1 MTIVI
6 TLALSLIGSYLGTE
20 AFRHWSVGRGVLD
33 VPNDR
38 SSHDTPTPRGSGL
51 VIAVVCLG
59 VYAALCL
66 ADGLKFSWGYFIGAL
81 LVAGISWLDD
91 LRSVSFAWRLA
102 VHLIAANLLILD
114 LGPILNAPSNAN
126 PISAYGYHL
135 ITIVWVVWLIN
146 AYNFMDGIDGIAGLQ
161 AVVAGFAWSI
171 LAGLN
176 GAGPVSTYAGVVACA
191 SLGFLIHN
199 WQPAKIFMGDVG
211 SAFLGFTL
219 ASLPLLN
226 TDNSQNNSTTLS
238 AIAGIVFVFYFVFDT
253 VVTFTRRLLRGERVW
268 QAHRTHLYQ
277 RMVIS
282 GMRHASV
289 TLIYGIFAA
298 ITSGLFILSTQPSAT
313 SIPWTALTYCSI
325 GIFSIALVM
334 MSLRKAAV

>member
-1 MTIVI
+1 MTMIIAFSV
-6 TLALSLIGSYLGTE
+6 SFIGSYFGTE
-20 AFRHWSVGRGVLD
+20 AFRRWSAGLGVLD
-33 VPNDR
+33 VPNER
-38 SSHDTPTPRGSGL
+38 SSHDTPTPRGGGL
-51 VIAVVCLG
+51 IIAAVCLASY
-59 VYAALCL
+59 VVLCL
-66 ADGLKFSWGYFIGAL
+66 ADGLRFSWGYFAGAL
-81 LVAGISWLDD
+81 LVSGISWLDD
-91 LRSVSFAWRLA
+91 LRSISFTWRLA
-102 VHLIAANLLILD
+102 VHVVAAILLILN
-114 LGPILNAPSNAN
+114 LGPLSGTTDSSPLW
-126 PISAYGYHL
+126 AYVGYVTTVL
-135 ITIVWVVWLIN
+135 WVVWLIN

-161 AVVAGFAWSI
+161 AVVAGAAWATLSA
-171 LAGLN
+171 LSN
-176 GAGPVSTYAGVVACA
+176 SSPVSIYAGVVACA
-191 SLGFLIHN
+191 SLGFLVHN

-219 ASLPLLN
+219 ASLPLL
-226 TDNSQNNSTTLS
+226 S
-238 AIAGIVFVFYFVFDT
+238 AKEGQHSSAAISIAGITFVFYFVFDT

-334 MSLRKAAV
+334 MSLRKATV